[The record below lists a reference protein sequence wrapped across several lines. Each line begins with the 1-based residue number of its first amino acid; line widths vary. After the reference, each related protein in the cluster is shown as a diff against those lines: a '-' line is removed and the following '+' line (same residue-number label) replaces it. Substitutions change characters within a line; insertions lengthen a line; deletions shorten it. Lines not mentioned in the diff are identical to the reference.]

1 MEVYQGRREEDL
13 LREAEDNILELD
25 LEDEEEEISRKHQ
38 AMTIFYSRKSFNP
51 KVLFVD
57 MLIAWGITKLA
68 LAEKVGD

>member
-25 LEDEEEEISRKHQ
+25 LEDDEEISRKHL
-38 AMTIFYSRKSFNP
+38 AMAIFYSRKSFNP

-57 MLIAWGITKLA
+57 MLIIWGITKLA